1 MKLYTVYT
9 VKGDDSWEYLRTL
22 DKKEAIDFARN
33 EKSKHDR
40 TSRVKDDGYYTEL
53 RMNIIPDGVN
63 YKEFDNTE
71 SDDYNEEVT
80 NDFYF
85 GYDLIYFDFDERLKE
100 YREKNNLTVPQLAKY
115 LNVPQRTLENWLSGK
130 TLPNDLTA
138 SAVVWKLK

>member
-9 VKGDDSWEYLRTL
+9 VKGDNSWEYLRTL

-33 EKSKHDR
+33 EKSKNR
-40 TSRVKDDGYYTEL
+40 DDEYRIEL

-63 YKEFDNTE
+63 YKEFDNPE

-80 NDFYF
+80 NEFYF
-85 GYDLIYFDFDERLKE
+85 GCDYIYFDFDERLKE
-100 YREKNNLTVPQLAKY
+100 YREKNNLTVSQLAKY

-138 SAVVWKLK
+138 SAVVGKLE